1 MLSRT
6 ADSMFW
12 LNRYMER
19 SDGLLRGIKTHYILL
34 LDKGVNENLSWR
46 PMLQIFTSCRE
57 EELLLLEHNTEAALQ
72 KLISD
77 KQNSNSLKVLITRA
91 RENARGM
98 QDHITKE
105 VWEQVNQMYH
115 LINQPDLDLHLKSF
129 EAIKTIDSLTNE
141 CILYNGVADTTMPR
155 GMGWNFMSLG
165 KYIERCLLTIE
176 MANKYYSLIDY
187 SIEDEKNI
195 LQWRPM
201 LLALSGYE
209 LHLKTYR
216 STEHNLNALH
226 QVLFNENFTRS
237 VLYTLR
243 RVDKYFK
250 EVTKNNN
257 SEEKEALTKCLGRLV
272 SKLQYTDFESIN
284 QLTLQEFLS
293 ETRKELVE
301 FSRMLAQ
308 CFFSYS

>member
-46 PMLQIFTSCRE
+46 PILQVFTAAHE
-57 EELLLLEHNTEAALQ
+57 DEILLLEHNTEAALH

-77 KQNSNSLKVLITRA
+77 TENPNALKVLITRA

-115 LINQPDLDLHLKSF
+115 LINQSSLLKGF
-129 EAIKTIDSLTNE
+129 EALKTIDSLTNE

-155 GMGWNFMSLG
+155 GMGWSFMSLG

-187 SIEDEKNI
+187 KLDEEKDI

-216 STEHNLNALH
+216 SSEYNLNALH

-237 VLYTLR
+237 VLYTLK
-243 RVDKYFK
+243 RVDKYFG
-250 EVTKNNN
+250 EVTKDNN

>member
-12 LNRYMER
+12 LSRYMER

-34 LDKGVNENLSWR
+34 LDKGVNEHLSWR
-46 PMLQIFTSCRE
+46 PMLEVFTTANE
-57 EELLLLEHNTEAALQ
+57 EEITALEHNTDAALY

-77 KQNSNSLKVLITRA
+77 KENLNALKVLITRA

-115 LINQPDLDLHLKSF
+115 LINQTTLDSQLKSF

-141 CILYNGVADTTMPR
+141 CILYNGVTDTTMPR
-155 GMGWNFMSLG
+155 GMGWSFMSLG
-165 KYIERCLLTIE
+165 KHIERCLLTIE
-176 MANKYYSLIDY
+176 MADKYFSLIDY
-187 SIEDEKNI
+187 NIDEEKDI

-201 LLALSGYE
+201 LLSLSGYE

-216 STEHNLNALH
+216 SSEFNLNALH
-226 QVLFNENFTRS
+226 QVLFNENFSRS
-237 VLYTLR
+237 LLYTLK
-243 RVDKYFK
+243 RVEKYFAK
-250 EVTKNNN
+250 VTKGHH
-257 SEEKEALTKCLGRLV
+257 SKEIEDLTKCLGRLV
-272 SKLQYTDFESIN
+272 SKLQFTDFNSIN
-284 QLTLQEFLS
+284 QLTLQKFLI
-293 ETRKELVE
+293 ETRKELNE
-301 FSRMLAQ
+301 FSSMLAKS
-308 CFFSYS
+308 FFSYS

>member
-34 LDKGVNENLSWR
+34 LDKGVNEHLSWR
-46 PMLQIFTSCRE
+46 PMLQVFTAAAE
-57 EELLLLEHNTEAALQ
+57 DEILLLEHNTEAALQ

-77 KQNSNSLKVLITRA
+77 TQNPNSLKVLITRA

-115 LINQPDLDLHLKSF
+115 LINQSASLKGF
-129 EAIKTIDSLTNE
+129 EALKTIDSLTNE

-187 SIEDEKNI
+187 KLEEEKDI

-226 QVLFNENFTRS
+226 QVLFNEHFTRS
-237 VLYTLR
+237 VLYTLK
-243 RVDKYFK
+243 RVDKYFS
-250 EVTKNNN
+250 EVTKDNN

-301 FSRMLAQ
+301 FSKMLAQ